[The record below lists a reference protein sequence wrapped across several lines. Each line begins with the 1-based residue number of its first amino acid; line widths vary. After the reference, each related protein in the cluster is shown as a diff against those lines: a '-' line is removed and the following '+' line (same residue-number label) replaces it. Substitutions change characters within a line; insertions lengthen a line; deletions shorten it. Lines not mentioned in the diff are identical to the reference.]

1 MDIEARI
8 RRRQRRDSE
17 PRLIQDYDSLSPV
30 SHVEDPA
37 DRGPVLER
45 LLDHLDPVFN
55 GSLPANAYVYGP
67 DGAGKSAVVTALF
80 SHLQKLPTEN
90 RGIIHTTTRA
100 QSPMSPAFVYID
112 TRETS
117 SEFAFYHAVL
127 DSLVEEN
134 IPKHGIGTETLK
146 SRLHNRLSNSQIGV
160 VVAVDHVGEPRS
172 TSESDLIE
180 LFSGLPSNVSW
191 LAIGR
196 LDRSDTELT
205 NYTDEAIRVNRYQQQ
220 MLVNV
225 LMTRG
230 SVGLAQQA
238 LEHKLAGKIA
248 TWAEGNAHDALA
260 ALFIATDRASEVGRT
275 RITEPDV
282 EAAFEE
288 MPQPCVPLG
297 VVFALPD
304 NRQAVLRQLIDL
316 GPEERSS
323 VTATTEAIGGSSAV
337 DLSAGTVKRFLYE
350 MAEAGVVERVQT
362 EARGGQGRP
371 PSRVEP
377 RFPPTVFRR
386 LYDLAES

>member
-37 DRGPVLER
+37 DRGPVLEK
-45 LLDHLDPVFN
+45 LLDHLNPVFD

-67 DGAGKSAVVTALF
+67 DGVGKSAVVTALF
-80 SHLQKLPTEN
+80 SHLDKLPTEGRN
-90 RGIIHTTTRA
+90 VIHTSTRA
-100 QSPMSPAFVYID
+100 QAPISPSFVYID
-112 TRETS
+112 TREAS

-127 DSLVEEN
+127 DSLVKEDV
-134 IPKHGIGTETLK
+134 PKHGIGTETLR
-146 SRLHNRLSNSQIGV
+146 SRLHEVLGGSQLGV

-172 TSESDLIE
+172 TAEDDLVD
-180 LFSGLPSNVSW
+180 LFTGLPSNVSW

-196 LDRSDTELT
+196 RDKYDTELT
-205 NYTDEAIRVNRYQQQ
+205 DYTDAAIRVDRYQQQ

-225 LMTRG
+225 LMTRA

-238 LEHKLAGKIA
+238 LEHRLAEKIA
-248 TWAEGNAHDALA
+248 TWAAGNAHDALA
-260 ALFIATDRASEVGRT
+260 ALFIATDRAKEAGRT
-275 RITEPDV
+275 RLIDADI

-288 MPQPCVPLG
+288 LPQPCVPLG

-304 NRQAVLRQLIDL
+304 NRQTVLRALIDL

-323 VTATTEAIGGSSAV
+323 VTTTTEAIGNAPGV
-337 DLSAGTVKRFLYE
+337 DLSTGTVKRFLYE

-362 EARGGQGRP
+362 ETRGGQGRP

-386 LYDLAES
+386 LYDLRE

>member
-37 DRGPVLER
+37 DRGPVLEQ
-45 LLDHLDPVFN
+45 LLDHLDPIFDGN
-55 GSLPANAYVYGP
+55 LPANAYVYGP

-80 SHLQKLPTEN
+80 SHLAKLPTEG
-90 RGIIHTTTRA
+90 RGVIHTTTRA
-100 QSPMSPAFVYID
+100 QAPMSPSFVYID

-127 DSLVEEN
+127 DSLVEEDV
-134 IPKHGIGTETLK
+134 PKHGIGTETLR
-146 SRLHNRLSNSQIGV
+146 SRLHEVLGGSRLGV

-172 TSESDLIE
+172 TAERDLIE

-196 LDRSDTELT
+196 LDRYETELT
-205 NYTDEAIRVNRYQQQ
+205 AYTDTAIRVERYQQQ

-225 LMTRG
+225 LMTRA

-238 LEHKLAGKIA
+238 LEHELAGKIA

-260 ALFIATDRASEVGRT
+260 ALFIATDRANEDGRT
-275 RITEPDV
+275 RLTDADV

-297 VVFALPD
+297 VVFALPA

-323 VTATTEAIGGSSAV
+323 VTATTEAIGNSTAV

-386 LYDLAES
+386 LYDLRQ